1 MYKNLVLAFLSI
13 LFLTQNSY
21 AKVPLAGDPAPN
33 FSLTSVDGKKITLS
47 DLKGKVVLVGMF
59 HICVPC
65 MKQALEFN
73 KVKEQLSSGKL
84 TILGI
89 NTNGDSKA
97 SVIKYLNGFPE
108 NVEFSGKGDSGEAI
122 INLEKNADELEEISV
137 TQESVGTYS
146 LEYLNPIVK
155 AVGGTA
161 GSIICEFSSA
171 KPLRIE
177 FKVTNIGRIHFYL
190 APRVES

>member
-1 MYKNLVLAFLSI
+1 MYKTLVLTFFSIIFLA
-13 LFLTQNSY
+13 QNSY
-21 AKVPLAGDPAPN
+21 AKVPVAGDPAPN
-33 FSLTSVDGKKITLS
+33 FSLISVNGKKITLS

-97 SVIKYLNGFPE
+97 SVMKYLNGFPE
-108 NVEFSGKGDSGEAI
+108 SVEFSYLIDPDQSVHKNYSQRDMPTVLVIDSEGVIQARVPRVGADQLVKF
-122 INLEKNADELEEISV
+122 LEKFL
-137 TQESVGTYS
+137 
-146 LEYLNPIVK
+146 
-155 AVGGTA
+155 
-161 GSIICEFSSA
+161 
-171 KPLRIE
+171 
-177 FKVTNIGRIHFYL
+177 
-190 APRVES
+190 

>member
-1 MYKNLVLAFLSI
+1 MYKILVLTFFSIIFLV
-13 LFLTQNSY
+13 QNSS
-21 AKVPLAGDPAPN
+21 AKVPIAGDPAPN
-33 FSLTSVDGKKITLS
+33 FSLISVDGKKITLS

-108 NVEFSGKGDSGEAI
+108 SVEFSYLIDPDQSVHKNYSQRDMPTVLVIDSEGVIQAR
-122 INLEKNADELEEISV
+122 V
-137 TQESVGTYS
+137 PWVGS
-146 LEYLNPIVK
+146 DQLVK
-155 AVGGTA
+155 
-161 GSIICEFSSA
+161 FL
-171 KPLRIE
+171 KKFL
-177 FKVTNIGRIHFYL
+177 
-190 APRVES
+190 

>member
-1 MYKNLVLAFLSI
+1 MYKTLVLTFFSIIFLA
-13 LFLTQNSY
+13 QNSY
-21 AKVPLAGDPAPN
+21 AKVPIAGDQAPN

-73 KVKEQLSSGKL
+73 KVKEQLSSEKL

-97 SVIKYLNGFPE
+97 SVMKYLNGFPE
-108 NVEFSGKGDSGEAI
+108 SVEFSYLIDPDQSVHKDYSQRDMPTVLVIDSEGVIQARVPWVG
-122 INLEKNADELEEISV
+122 ADQL
-137 TQESVGTYS
+137 
-146 LEYLNPIVK
+146 VK
-155 AVGGTA
+155 
-161 GSIICEFSSA
+161 FL
-171 KPLRIE
+171 KKFL
-177 FKVTNIGRIHFYL
+177 
-190 APRVES
+190 

>member
-1 MYKNLVLAFLSI
+1 MYKTLVLTFFSIIFLA
-13 LFLTQNSY
+13 QNSY
-21 AKVPLAGDPAPN
+21 AKVPIAGDPAPN

-73 KVKEQLSSGKL
+73 KVKEQLSSEKL

-97 SVIKYLNGFPE
+97 SVMKYLNGFPE
-108 NVEFSGKGDSGEAI
+108 SIEFSYLIDPDQSVHKNYSQRDMPTVLVIDSEGVIQAR
-122 INLEKNADELEEISV
+122 V
-137 TQESVGTYS
+137 PWVGS
-146 LEYLNPIVK
+146 DQLVK
-155 AVGGTA
+155 
-161 GSIICEFSSA
+161 FL
-171 KPLRIE
+171 KKFL
-177 FKVTNIGRIHFYL
+177 
-190 APRVES
+190 

>member
-1 MYKNLVLAFLSI
+1 MYKTLVLTFFSIIFLA
-13 LFLTQNSY
+13 QNSY
-21 AKVPLAGDPAPN
+21 AKVPITGDQAPN

-73 KVKEQLSSGKL
+73 KVKEQLSSEKL

-97 SVIKYLNGFPE
+97 SVMKYLNGFPE
-108 NVEFSGKGDSGEAI
+108 SVEFSYLIDPEQSVHKNYSQRDMPTVLVIDSEGVIQAR
-122 INLEKNADELEEISV
+122 V
-137 TQESVGTYS
+137 PWVGS
-146 LEYLNPIVK
+146 DQLVK
-155 AVGGTA
+155 
-161 GSIICEFSSA
+161 FL
-171 KPLRIE
+171 KKFL
-177 FKVTNIGRIHFYL
+177 
-190 APRVES
+190 

>member
-1 MYKNLVLAFLSI
+1 MYKTLILTFFSIIFLA
-13 LFLTQNSY
+13 QNSY
-21 AKVPLAGDPAPN
+21 AKVPIAGDPAPN

-73 KVKEQLSSGKL
+73 KVKEQLSSEKL

-97 SVIKYLNGFPE
+97 SVMKYLNGFPE
-108 NVEFSGKGDSGEAI
+108 SVEFSYLIDPDQSVHKNYSQRDMPTVLVIDSEGVIQAR
-122 INLEKNADELEEISV
+122 V
-137 TQESVGTYS
+137 PWVGS
-146 LEYLNPIVK
+146 DQLVK
-155 AVGGTA
+155 
-161 GSIICEFSSA
+161 FL
-171 KPLRIE
+171 KKFL
-177 FKVTNIGRIHFYL
+177 
-190 APRVES
+190 